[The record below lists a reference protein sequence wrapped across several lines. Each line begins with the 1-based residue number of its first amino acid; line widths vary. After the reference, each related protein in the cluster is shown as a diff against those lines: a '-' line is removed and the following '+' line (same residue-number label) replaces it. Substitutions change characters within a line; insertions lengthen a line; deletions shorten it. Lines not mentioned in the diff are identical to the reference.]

1 MLGVC
6 YYPEHWPEDW
16 WASDAARMV
25 ALGLK
30 YVRIGEFAWSRIEPD
45 PASASGKF
53 DFGWLDRAI
62 AVLGGA
68 GLQVVMC
75 SPTATPPKWLVD
87 AYPEILPVDVRTG
100 RVRGFGSRRHTDFS
114 SPDWH
119 REALRIT
126 TAVAARY
133 GQNPHVV
140 GWQTDNELC
149 CHDTAASGSAA
160 AHAGFQRWCAARY
173 GSIAALNTAWGNVFW
188 SMEYRDFAE
197 IELPIG
203 AVTETSPA
211 ARMAFARY
219 TSDAVAGWHAD
230 MVAAIRAH
238 SPGRWVT
245 HNFIPM
251 HETGVDNHA
260 LAAPLDFASYDN
272 YPLGRADLALAK
284 ATADT
289 FAPQM
294 RTGHPDMQAVL
305 FDQTRG
311 LAGGHFW
318 VMEQQPGPVNWARHN
333 PRPAPGMVR
342 LWSWEAFAHGASV
355 VSFFR
360 WRQAPFAQEQ
370 MHAGL
375 LRPDSSHAEVW
386 PEIQQLVQELGAI
399 PLPETT
405 AAPVAMIVDIGA
417 QWLSAI
423 ERQGA
428 GYDYTAILHAW
439 YGVLRRL
446 GIDVDFVS
454 PGTDLAGYRLVLA
467 PALAMPDSLA
477 VARLRNTDAL
487 VLLGPRSGAKTAEVT
502 IPDGLPPG
510 PLRSLLPMRV
520 LSVETLRPDCPGAFV
535 FGGATFQS
543 LSWRE
548 SIDPGDCRVLATLE
562 DGTPALVRHDRV
574 HYLATLVDDA
584 GLTAVVTALCTE
596 AGVVVTPVLDGL
608 RLRRRGELCF
618 AINYS
623 EGTATAPAPDGA
635 EFLLGSRSVAP
646 RDLAIWREVGA
657 VSRN

>member
-6 YYPEHWPEDW
+6 YYPEHWPEPW
-16 WASDAARMV
+16 WATDARRMV

-45 PASASGKF
+45 PGRF
-53 DFGWLDRAI
+53 DFDWLDRAI
-62 AVLGGA
+62 AVLGDA

-75 SPTATPPKWLVD
+75 TPTATPPKWLID
-87 AYPEILPVDVRTG
+87 AWPDILPVDVKTG
-100 RVRGFGSRRHTDFS
+100 RVRGFGSRRHSDFS

-133 GQNPHVV
+133 GENRHVI
-140 GWQTDNELC
+140 GWQTDNELA

-160 AHAGFQRWCAARY
+160 ARAGFQRWCQTRY
-173 GSIAALNTAWGNVFW
+173 GNIAALNTAWGNVFW
-188 SMEYRDFAE
+188 SMEYRHFSE

-219 TSDAVAGWHAD
+219 TSATVADWHAD

-284 ATADT
+284 APADA
-289 FAPQM
+289 FGPLM

-375 LRPDSSHAEVW
+375 LRPDSSEAEAW
-386 PEIQQLVQELGAI
+386 AEIQQLAQELADI
-399 PLPETT
+399 PLPATT
-405 AAPVAMIVDIGA
+405 PAPVAMIVDIDA
-417 QWLSAI
+417 QWLSGI

-428 GYDYTAILHAW
+428 GYDYTAVLHGW
-439 YGVLRRL
+439 YGVLREL
-446 GIDVDFVS
+446 GVDVDFVA
-454 PGTDLAGYRLVLA
+454 PGADLAGYRLVVA

-477 VARLRNTDAL
+477 VARLRDADAL
-487 VLLGPRSGAKTAEVT
+487 VLVGPRSGAKTADVT

-510 PLRSLLPMRV
+510 SLRSLLPLRV
-520 LSVETLRPDCPGAFV
+520 LAVETLRPDCPGDFIYN
-535 FGGATFQS
+535 GTTYQS

-548 SIDPGDCRVLATLE
+548 SIDAGDCRVLATMD
-562 DGTPALVRHDRV
+562 DGAPALLRHDHV
-574 HYLATLVDDA
+574 HYLATLLDDA
-584 GLTAVVTALCTE
+584 GLAAVMTALCTE
-596 AGVVVTPVLDGL
+596 AGIATTPVSGSL
-608 RLRRRGELCF
+608 RLRRRGDLCF
-618 AINYS
+618 AINY
-623 EGTATAPAPDGA
+623 GDTAVVAPAA
-635 EFLLGSRSVAP
+635 ENAGFILGGRSVPP
-646 RDLAIWREVGA
+646 RDLSIWRET
-657 VSRN
+657 